1 MTILYSLQRLKMVW
15 LTINIY
21 ISTIIVATE
30 GTTSRMFTCGKL
42 SRNAVN

>member
-21 ISTIIVATE
+21 ISTIIVATG

>member
-1 MTILYSLQRLKMVW
+1 MVW

-21 ISTIIVATE
+21 ISIILLIVATE

-42 SRNAVN
+42 SQNEVN